1 MCVSVLAKV
10 LEVDGPVAWVEIAG
24 QRRGYNALLFPEVA
38 PEDKVLVHAGMV
50 IQILD
55 DQEAQEVEAAISEL
69 QSIDKTWGQMDPVLE
84 SE

>member
-10 LEVDGPVAWVEIAG
+10 LEVDGPVAWVDIAG
-24 QRRGYNALLFPEVA
+24 QRRGYNALLFPEVTLG
-38 PEDKVLVHAGMV
+38 DRVLVHAGMV

-55 DQEAQEVEAAISEL
+55 DNEAEEVEAAIKEL
-69 QSIDKTWGQMDPVLE
+69 QDIDKTWGQIDPVLE

>member
-10 LEVDGPVAWVEIAG
+10 LEVDGPVAWVDIAG
-24 QRRGYNALLFPEVA
+24 HRRGYNALLFPEIA
-38 PEDKVLVHAGMV
+38 LGDKVLVHAGMV

-55 DQEAQEVEAAISEL
+55 DDEALEVEAAIKEL
-69 QSIDKTWGQMDPVLE
+69 QDIDKTWGQMDPVLE